1 MLKNAISNILQRPS
15 RLFLLAAVLTL
26 MISLL
31 VWNKQADI
39 HIYDT
44 IYVVPLT
51 YLLWP
56 IVGCFMI
63 FFLLYQWLN
72 KFLPQKTFAW
82 IHVILTL
89 GTLLGAFIFFYRQQQ
104 IAPLINIAARSMTVN
119 DLLDPDRDQTFP
131 YRVIAFLLANAQIV
145 FIFHL
150 IYGLLTYSR
159 KKPSTLS

>member
-15 RLFLLAAVLTL
+15 RLFLLAAVLTF

-31 VWNKQADI
+31 VWNKQVDI

-44 IYVVPLT
+44 VFILPLA

-56 IVGCFMI
+56 LAGCFMI

-72 KFLPQKTFAW
+72 KFLPQKIFAW

-89 GTLLGAFIFFYRQQQ
+89 GTLLGAFIFFYRQHQ
-104 IAPLINIAARSMTVN
+104 IVPFISIPTQGITVT
-119 DLLDPDRDQTFP
+119 DILDPYRDQTFP
-131 YRVIAFLLANAQIV
+131 NRVIAFLLTNAQVV
-145 FIFHL
+145 FVFHL
-150 IYGLLTYSR
+150 IYGLITYSR

>member
-15 RLFLLAAVLTL
+15 RLFLLAAVLTFA
-26 MISLL
+26 ISLL
-31 VWNKQADI
+31 FWNKEVDI
-39 HIYDT
+39 HISDT
-44 IYVVPLT
+44 IYILPVS

-72 KFLPQKTFAW
+72 KFLPLKIFAW

-89 GTLLGAFIFFYRQQQ
+89 GTLLGAFIFFYRQHQ
-104 IAPLINIAARSMTVN
+104 IMPLINIPIRGITAN
-119 DLLDPDRDQTFP
+119 DILEPYRDQMFP
-131 YRVIAFLLANAQIV
+131 YRVIAFLLTNAQVV

-150 IYGLLTYSR
+150 IYGLITYFR
-159 KKPSTLS
+159 KKPFTLS